1 MEFDACLCLYP
12 QNVLDVISLISRL
25 NSTKT
30 TSFNLVLFTNV
41 DDVKA
46 VKEHMIE
53 GGAADTQ
60 TAHFYVKNVPQR
72 REKTDNI
79 VAFLILVK
87 FACFTIQI
95 TPIIIKITISLFV
108 ISLKKT
114 LIFH

>member
-1 MEFDACLCLYP
+1 MEFDPCLCLYP

-25 NSTKT
+25 NFTKT

-60 TAHFYVKNVPQR
+60 TAHFYVNNVPQDAR
-72 REKTDNI
+72 R
-79 VAFLILVK
+79 
-87 FACFTIQI
+87 Q
-95 TPIIIKITISLFV
+95 V
-108 ISLKKT
+108 I
-114 LIFH
+114 